1 MRNGSLLANES
12 SYLGTITAPASRPG
26 NRRANSSGTATRS
39 VSVSRNSQRPMLLAD
54 RGFAERHSAERYLLC
69 TASQW
74 LVFSSGKPEFWYATY
89 GATTGQFGDA
99 RFLPGTA
106 TESGLAIGQSAG
118 Y

>member
-1 MRNGSLLANES
+1 
-12 SYLGTITAPASRPG
+12 
-26 NRRANSSGTATRS
+26 
-39 VSVSRNSQRPMLLAD
+39 MLFAD
-54 RGFAERHSAERYLLC
+54 RGFAERDSAERNLLC

-74 LVFSSGKPEFWYATY
+74 LVFSSGKPQFWYATY

>member
-1 MRNGSLLANES
+1 
-12 SYLGTITAPASRPG
+12 
-26 NRRANSSGTATRS
+26 
-39 VSVSRNSQRPMLLAD
+39 MLLAD

-74 LVFSSGKPEFWYATY
+74 LVFSSGKSESWYATY

>member
-1 MRNGSLLANES
+1 
-12 SYLGTITAPASRPG
+12 
-26 NRRANSSGTATRS
+26 
-39 VSVSRNSQRPMLLAD
+39 MLLAD

-74 LVFSSGKPEFWYATY
+74 LVFSSGKPESWYATY
-89 GATTGQFGDA
+89 GAATGQFSDA